1 VLLHQVADRPA
12 PGRGPSAH
20 DQRAPPLVL
29 VECLSLQKGVNRDLR
44 QQIERSALPIC
55 AFAEEDKRIL
65 SACTAAEKDV
75 PTMPVSSCTNISSR
89 IKRTF
94 FARDFEAKV
103 CSQSRRPRQFERI
116 IFSSPVVDQ
125 LRRFLLFI
133 EITDNT
139 LIMQFL
145 YYC

>member
-1 VLLHQVADRPA
+1 MGDL
-12 PGRGPSAH
+12 GRQDG
-20 DQRAPPLVL
+20 
-29 VECLSLQKGVNRDLR
+29 DLR

-65 SACTAAEKDV
+65 SACTAAAEKDA
-75 PTMPVSSCTNISSR
+75 PTMPVSSCTNRSSR

-94 FARDFEAKV
+94 FAWDFEAKV

-125 LRRFLLFI
+125 LRHFLLLFI

-145 YYC
+145 YYCRIQGCVYIFFPRSLALLSYSKVAAS